1 MATNAGASV
10 TADVANL
17 NITSQKKTKADRASK
32 NKPSK
37 PEKKI
42 VSKGNKNKND
52 GSKSF
57 SEDPTAMFKVGFL
70 ADVAKEHPECD
81 QGNKKIITRFPPEPN
96 GFLHIGHS
104 KAIAVNFGFAKY
116 HGGEC
121 LLRFDDTNPE
131 GEEERFY
138 RSIEDLVKWLG
149 FKPAGVTNASDNF
162 DRLYELAE
170 DLIRKDGAYIC
181 HCTSMLLNG

>member
-1 MATNAGASV
+1 MATNTDSSV

-17 NITSQKKTKADRASK
+17 NIAAQKKSKADRAPK
-32 NKPSK
+32 NKTPN
-37 PEKKI
+37 PLKK
-42 VSKGNKNKND
+42 VVPKENKNKN
-52 GSKSF
+52 GTSKSF
-57 SEDPTAMFKVGFL
+57 SEDPDAMFKVGFL
-70 ADVAKEHPECD
+70 ADVAKEHPKYD
-81 QGNKKIITRFPPEPN
+81 QGDKKIVTRFPPEPN

-138 RSIEDLVKWLG
+138 RSIEELVKWLG
-149 FKPAGVTNASDNF
+149 YKPARVTNASDNF

-181 HCTSMLLNG
+181 HCTSMLING

>member
-1 MATNAGASV
+1 MASDGSAVAAKI
-10 TADVANL
+10 ADL
-17 NITSQKKTKADRASK
+17 NIAAQKKAKGSATPK
-32 NKPSK
+32 SK
-37 PEKKI
+37 PEKAP
-42 VSKGNKNKND
+42 KGNAQKNAKNAPT
-52 GSKSF
+52 KSF
-57 SEDPTAMFKVGFL
+57 SEDPDAMFKVGFL
-70 ADVAKEHPECD
+70 ADVAKEYPKHD
-81 QGNKKIITRFPPEPN
+81 NGDRKIVTRFPPEPN

-149 FKPAGVTNASDNF
+149 YSPARITNASDNF

-181 HCTSMLLNG
+181 HCTSMLAHR

>member
-1 MATNAGASV
+1 MASKDGSPLTAEVAG
-10 TADVANL
+10 L
-17 NITSQKKTKADRASK
+17 NIAAQRKSKAVGSSKK
-32 NKPSK
+32 K
-37 PEKKI
+37 PEKI
-42 VSKGNKNKND
+42 PKGNAQKDTKNAAT
-52 GSKSF
+52 KSF
-57 SEDPTAMFKVGFL
+57 SEDPNAMFKVGFL
-70 ADVAKEHPECD
+70 ADVAKEYPKRSQSD
-81 QGNKKIITRFPPEPN
+81 KKILTRFPPEPN

-149 FKPAGVTNASDNF
+149 YSPVRVTNASDNF
-162 DRLYELAE
+162 DRLYDLAE
-170 DLIRKDGAYIC
+170 DLIRKDGAYVC
-181 HCTSMLLNG
+181 HCTSMLVYG

>member
-1 MATNAGASV
+1 MASDDSAV
-10 TADVANL
+10 TAKIADL
-17 NITSQKKTKADRASK
+17 NIAGSKKAKAVSNPK
-32 NKPSK
+32 KK
-37 PEKKI
+37 PEKTP
-42 VSKGNKNKND
+42 KGNVQKDTKNATT
-52 GSKSF
+52 KSF
-57 SEDPTAMFKVGFL
+57 SEDPNAMFKVGFL
-70 ADVAKEHPECD
+70 ADVAREYPKRDHGD
-81 QGNKKIITRFPPEPN
+81 KKIVTRFPPEPN

-138 RSIEDLVKWLG
+138 RSIEDLVQWLG
-149 FKPAGVTNASDNF
+149 YSPVRVTNASDNF

-170 DLIRKDGAYIC
+170 DLIRKDGAYVC
-181 HCTSMLLNG
+181 HCTSMLVHG